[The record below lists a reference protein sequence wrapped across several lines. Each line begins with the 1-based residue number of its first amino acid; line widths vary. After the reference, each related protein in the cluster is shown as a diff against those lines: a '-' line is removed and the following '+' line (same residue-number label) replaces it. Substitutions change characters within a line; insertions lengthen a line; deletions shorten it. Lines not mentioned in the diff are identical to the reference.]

1 MKDERLPKQLGD
13 FGEQLMTFI
22 IGRIYGHRVACVDHV
37 GADLLEPGNAAK
49 GTNISKVKSI

>member
-22 IGRIYGHRVACVDHV
+22 IGRLTI
-37 GADLLEPGNAAK
+37 
-49 GTNISKVKSI
+49 KSQALK